1 MIDKMTALTPVVAQ
15 AAAPDPL
22 TEAAL
27 NVLRI
32 SLAKAK
38 ATQDGQPP
46 PRR

>member
-15 AAAPDPL
+15 AAPDPL

-32 SLAKAK
+32 SLAEAK